1 MAFRILTY
9 SEPSIRGFLSACAG
23 ISSSMGIFM
32 VFSLG
37 SLFSWRQ
44 VALICAI
51 IPITTMIAVFFV
63 RESIQKLN
71 TTIKSI

>member
-1 MAFRILTY
+1 MAFRIRID

-23 ISSSMGIFM
+23 ISSSVGIFM
-32 VFSLG
+32 VFLLG

-51 IPITTMIAVFFV
+51 IPVTTMIAVFFV
-63 RESIQKLN
+63 RKS
-71 TTIKSI
+71 TRTIKNNN